1 MPTRH
6 LLFIVLL
13 LLSLSVKHVS
23 SQTLDKN
30 YLVREKLFTTENGLV
45 SRDVYCAVQDDLG
58 FIWFGTKYGLNR
70 FDGLNCILFTTDN
83 GLYSNTITNLVKG
96 SSNEIFI
103 EYGDQWQ
110 PFDIQNRIDVFD
122 CGKLKVV
129 ATVTKENQGKFNSLP
144 QEVILNLNEGRNWRV
159 QSVSLSTLKAKLRV
173 SDESARL
180 YQSPN
185 CSGRLLVTRDLGVYY
200 LEGELEYEVL
210 DSEEF
215 FREGNTIVNY
225 FFKDVQG
232 NIWICVEKG
241 VYRIN
246 VRDKLFRSM
255 FTSGQLSEHKIP
267 QVRGISV
274 SDYNQAPAIQAVLL
288 NALISKSD
296 NLNFVR
302 KNGLSWGLL
311 EFGGGIYF
319 SADGLFI
326 EADPVS
332 FRERRSCELKAG
344 IDKMVNCIFPM
355 NDSIFLLGR
364 GGDILFLNR
373 QSFKNDVVPKEIDS
387 GIPDVKNVYRFF
399 NSSRG
404 LVAVA
409 ENGLFVLSDNII
421 VDYYGPEAKSPDR
434 NLPISYLLDAC
445 EDQSNN
451 LWLGTNGQGLVKWNW
466 HSNGSPIEYYTTSH
480 GVPSMIIYRLE
491 KDELNNLWAS
501 TDDGVFSLNLN
512 SNLVR
517 VFKIEDGLP
526 SNEFN
531 RTSSFKTSSGDI
543 YFGSVNG
550 VVGFSPRDFNLTE
563 HSESS
568 PLRIVGISKRTKG
581 NASEIDLIESFNQL
595 GQIIWTNSDYLLEID
610 FALLDFR
617 GYGISYSYRIPG
629 VVDEWTIL
637 ERNTLT
643 LGSLPQG
650 VFSIEVRAQLEN
662 GEVVEKNLIIPIE
675 VIPPFYLRVPFV
687 LMALAG
693 VVLTVL
699 LIVWA
704 RGRKLK
710 KQNLKLE
717 GLVLDRTND
726 LVKSLDEKDILLK
739 ELHHRVKNNLQ
750 TIISLLD
757 LQKEQLKDSS
767 AIEALS
773 VSQTRLSSIALIHE
787 NFYNTNNLKDISF
800 DSFIRDL
807 TNAIQISFG
816 KTANEVHFELGEND
830 ICIDIAS
837 AVPLGLAVN
846 ELLTNSLKHIDAT
859 CYPVVITIELLEVS
873 SYEYELTYRDNGQGF
888 PADDIMQKPNSLGL
902 KLVKGLTLQLKG
914 NLKYSNNNGSIFVI
928 LFPKNR
934 NSQK

>member
-1 MPTRH
+1 MPVRFLCLVVFF
-6 LLFIVLL
+6 LLT
-13 LLSLSVKHVS
+13 LSVESVY
-23 SQTLDKN
+23 SQTQDKN

-70 FDGLNCILFTTDN
+70 FDGHNCILFTTSN

-96 SSNEIFI
+96 SANEIFI

-122 CGKLKVV
+122 CSKLKVV
-129 ATVTKENQGKFNSLP
+129 EAVTKENQGQFNSLP
-144 QEVILNLNEGRNWRV
+144 PEVILNLNEGRNWRV
-159 QSVSLSTLKAKLRV
+159 QSVSLSTLKAKHRV
-173 SDESARL
+173 TDESARL
-180 YQSPN
+180 YQSPS
-185 CSGRLLVTRDLGVYY
+185 CSGRLLVTRDRGVYY

-215 FREGNTIVNY
+215 FREGNTTVNY

-246 VRDKLFRSM
+246 VREKLFRSM
-255 FTSGQLSEHKIP
+255 FTSSQLSEHKIP

-274 SDYNQAPAIQAVLL
+274 SDYNQVPAIQAILL

-311 EFGGGIYF
+311 EFGGRIYF
-319 SADGLFI
+319 SADGHFI
-326 EADPVS
+326 DADPVS
-332 FRERRSCELKAG
+332 FRERRSCELKVG
-344 IDKMVNCIFPM
+344 IDKMVNCIYPV
-355 NDSIFLLGR
+355 NDSLFLLGR

-373 QSFKNDVVPKEIDS
+373 HSLKNDVVPKKTDS
-387 GIPDVKNVYRFF
+387 GIPDIKNVYRFF
-399 NSSRG
+399 DSSRG
-404 LVAVA
+404 LIAVA
-409 ENGLFVLSDNII
+409 ENGLFVLSDNVIA
-421 VDYYGPEAKSPDR
+421 DYYGPEAKSPDR

-445 EDQSNN
+445 EDESNN

-466 HSNGSPIEYYTTSH
+466 NNSGSPIVYYSTSQ
-480 GVPSMIIYRLE
+480 GLPSMIIYRLE
-491 KDELNNLWAS
+491 KDELNNIWAS

-517 VFKIEDGLP
+517 AFKIEDGLP

-531 RTSSFKTSSGDI
+531 RTSSFKSSSGDI

-550 VVGFSPRDFNLTE
+550 VVGFSPKDFNLAE

-581 NASEIDLIESFNQL
+581 NVSEIDLIETFNETGKL
-595 GQIIWTNSDYLLEID
+595 IWTNSDYLLEID

-617 GYGISYSYRIPG
+617 GYGISYAYRIPG
-629 VVDEWTIL
+629 VVNEWTLL

-650 VFSIEVRAQLEN
+650 VFNIEVRAQLEN
-662 GEVVEKNLIIPIE
+662 GEVVEKNLLIPIE
-675 VIPPFYLRVPFV
+675 VVPPFYLRVPFV
-687 LMALAG
+687 LAVAF
-693 VVLTVL
+693 VCVLMVF
-699 LIVWA
+699 LIIWV

-710 KQNLKLE
+710 NQNLKLE

-726 LVKSLDEKDILLK
+726 LVKSLEEKDILLK

-757 LQKEQLKDSS
+757 LQKEQLKDSN
-767 AIEALS
+767 AIDALS

-787 NFYNTNNLKDISF
+787 NFYNTNNLKDIRF
-800 DSFIRDL
+800 DSFVLDL

-816 KTANEVHFELGEND
+816 KTASEVRFELHEND

-837 AVPLGLAVN
+837 AIPLGLLVN
-846 ELLTNSLKHIDAT
+846 ELLTNSFKHIDAT
-859 CYPVVITIELLEVS
+859 FYPVHITIGLVEVN

-888 PADDIMQKPNSLGL
+888 PVDEIMHKPNSLGL
-902 KLVKGLTLQLKG
+902 KLVKGLTSQLKG
-914 NLKYSNNNGSIFVI
+914 KLNYSNNNGSIFVI
-928 LFPKNR
+928 RFPKNR
-934 NSQK
+934 NSKT